1 MTYFPP
7 NYYISFIIPI
17 PSVCTLGNVVLLIR
31 RTGEMRVTMFLEIHN
46 IVVLVNYIMRMEIL

>member
-1 MTYFPP
+1 M
-7 NYYISFIIPI
+7 